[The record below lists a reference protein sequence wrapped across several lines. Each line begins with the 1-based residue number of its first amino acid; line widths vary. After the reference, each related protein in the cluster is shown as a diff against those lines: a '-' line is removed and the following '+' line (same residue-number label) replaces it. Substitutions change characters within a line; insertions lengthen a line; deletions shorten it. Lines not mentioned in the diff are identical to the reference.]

1 MTMLGFSNTLF
12 VLVKNCKLAVL
23 DLVGSGEWFLQFTK
37 FCMAKV
43 FVDVY
48 FLCCL
53 FKAIFK
59 ALGGRSKKE
68 DDQFFSYFFRSCLRK
83 TVHYFVLAIIF
94 FNIHQI
100 QGTLSSIL
108 IFKKHNKLLVLK
120 SHDNVSWLDATF
132 PQQRK
137 NGNILKKR
145 GN

>member
-1 MTMLGFSNTLF
+1 MLGFSNTLF

-23 DLVGSGEWFLQFTK
+23 DLVGSGEWFLQFTN

-43 FVDVY
+43 FVGVY
-48 FLCCL
+48 FCCCL

-68 DDQFFSYFFRSCLRK
+68 DDQFF
-83 TVHYFVLAIIF
+83 
-94 FNIHQI
+94 
-100 QGTLSSIL
+100 L
-108 IFKKHNKLLVLK
+108 IFLEVVCVKLCIILYWPLFSLIYIRYKALFRVSLFLKKHNKLLVLK

-137 NGNILKKR
+137 KR
-145 GN
+145 